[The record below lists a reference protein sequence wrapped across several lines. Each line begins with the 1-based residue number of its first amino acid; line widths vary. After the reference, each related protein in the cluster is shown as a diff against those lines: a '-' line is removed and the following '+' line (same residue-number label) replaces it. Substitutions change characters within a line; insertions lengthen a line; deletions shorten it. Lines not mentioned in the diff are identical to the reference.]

1 MYVSTATIKFSR
13 QEIETLLN
21 ALDLALSI
29 NLPIDEEFL
38 KPYHSVKKDLNDI
51 RKQLIDGEQES
62 NGHMTKEDFYGD
74 VCQNCE

>member
-1 MYVSTATIKFSR
+1 M
-13 QEIETLLN
+13 
-21 ALDLALSI
+21 
-29 NLPIDEEFL
+29 PIDEEFL